1 MIKTKVFKSGN
12 SQAVRI
18 PKKYRIKGSEVLIK
32 KEGKKLIIIPEEDK
46 WDELFYEL
54 ENLRANDFLQ
64 DRNQPV
70 PQERELF
77 R

>member
-1 MIKTKVFKSGN
+1 MTKTKVFKSGN

-18 PKKYRIKGSEVLIK
+18 PKKYRIKSGEVLIK
-32 KEGKKLIIIPEEDK
+32 KEGKKLIIIPKENK

-54 ENLRANDFLQ
+54 ESLRANDFLQ

-70 PQERELF
+70 AQEREPF
-77 R
+77 

>member
-18 PKKYRIKGSEVLIK
+18 PKKYRINGSEVLIK
-32 KEGKKLIIIPEEDK
+32 KEGKKLIIILEEDK

-54 ENLRANDFLQ
+54 EGLRANDFLQ